1 MNKTDMMRAVTF
13 GAAAAAATATAV
25 AITLPDDAA
34 EMFRNRMSLH
44 EAKSVRDALATQPLS
59 GDTLDALTFLYAYM
73 SLPDMMDY
81 SPQFYIANIE
91 ASLKAREEMPW
102 GSKVP
107 DREWRHFVL
116 PVRVNNENLDMSRP
130 EFYAELRDRVKGLS
144 MAEAI
149 LEVNHWC
156 HEKVTYKPSDART
169 SSPLS
174 SVSQAIGRCG
184 EESTFAV
191 AALRS
196 VGIPARQ
203 IYTPRWAHTDDTH
216 AWVEVWADGKWH
228 FIGACEPEPVLD
240 LAWFNAPASRGMMM
254 NTNVFGN
261 YDGPEEVLVK
271 TPYTTRINITA
282 NYAPVR
288 QVEAV
293 ALNPD
298 GTPAA
303 GADISFCIYNYA
315 EYYPVATRK
324 TGADGRAS
332 VTAGRGDMMVWA
344 TDGSR
349 FGFAKAPADAVGPV
363 AVTLGASPASDA
375 PAEFDIVPPS
385 ENPTTPFVSEE
396 MRQENNRRFAREDS
410 IRNAYTS
417 TFATREAGVAA
428 AGRLGLPGDALADV
442 LVDSRGNHARI
453 VAMLESLDGPART
466 RALDLLRAVSEK
478 DRRDMDMAVVI
489 DHLDNTPDRRDGMDE
504 TTYRDYVLNARV
516 ENEGLTPCRGE
527 LAKILAG
534 IPGDAKTDPARLAL
548 WVGENIALAT
558 EGNPQSLRM
567 SPLGVWNARKADAL
581 SRSIF
586 YVQCARTLGMPARVN
601 AVTGKTQWL
610 DDSGRWTEADFGGG
624 TDGGAQ
630 SADTQGTLQLVFTP
644 DRFNV
649 DPKYYS
655 SFSISRVENGKAR
668 QLEYP
673 EDATW
678 SGTFSRGTALDAGE
692 YLLTTGQRLAN
703 GAVLASSRTFTVRPG
718 ETSVVPLEIRSD
730 DNALQV
736 IGSLDAETIYHDLAD
751 DVDKSIL
758 STTGRGYYVLG
769 LISTGHEPSA
779 HAIND
784 ISQVRRE
791 VEKTGRRFVLL
802 FADRDEAARF
812 DRSHF
817 RDIPD
822 NVTFGVD
829 TDGAV
834 RRQIESSLHLTS
846 PGNPVFVIAD
856 SFNRIV
862 YVSTGYTIGLGETL
876 LRNLRATEQ

>member
-203 IYTPRWAHTDDTH
+203 IYTPRWAHTDDNH

-349 FGFAKAPADAVGPV
+349 SGFAKAPADAVGPV

-453 VAMLESLDGPART
+453 VAMFESLDGPART

-610 DDSGRWTEADFGGG
+610 EDSGRWTEADFGGG

-678 SGTFSRGTALDAGE
+678 SSTFSRGTALDAGE

-718 ETSVVPLEIRSD
+718 ETSVVTLEIRSD

-829 TDGAV
+829 TGGAV